1 MNKLLAILSELDNES
16 SEDFIGACAA
26 QYRNLIGVPRLVV
39 KNSVRL
45 KTKKIK
51 TLFARSKDHY
61 SNIDKKYHDLIS
73 KQDVKAFLESIEY
86 SVMFDL
92 CRVSFLEEDELFNF
106 VPSKFKKIFKLNQRN
121 DEKNNF
127 TQSNIKHLDDSG
139 YITTRIIFDKLNSV
153 WLSKWNDPE
162 TYLNEYDEQIINNIL
177 NA

>member
-1 MNKLLAILSELDNES
+1 
-16 SEDFIGACAA
+16 
-26 QYRNLIGVPRLVV
+26 
-39 KNSVRL
+39 
-45 KTKKIK
+45 
-51 TLFARSKDHY
+51 
-61 SNIDKKYHDLIS
+61 
-73 KQDVKAFLESIEY
+73 
-86 SVMFDL
+86 MFDL

-121 DEKNNF
+121 EEKNNF